1 MTSRSSDSRL
11 SRLSYINE
19 QENSKS
25 LADYRKR
32 GRRKLL
38 GAEDARSKSTDRPPD
53 GRAISVLS
61 TRSLPTPVSSKT
73 VEQVHYVNMTAICC
87 HFMATK

>member
-25 LADYRKR
+25 LAEYRKR
-32 GRRKLL
+32 GKRRLL
-38 GAEDARSKSTDRPPD
+38 GTEDARSKSTDRPPD
-53 GRAISVLS
+53 GRAVSVLS
-61 TRSLPTPVSSKT
+61 TRSLPTPISSKT
-73 VEQVHYVNMTAICC
+73 VEQVGKSFDYKCVS
-87 HFMATK
+87 KEL